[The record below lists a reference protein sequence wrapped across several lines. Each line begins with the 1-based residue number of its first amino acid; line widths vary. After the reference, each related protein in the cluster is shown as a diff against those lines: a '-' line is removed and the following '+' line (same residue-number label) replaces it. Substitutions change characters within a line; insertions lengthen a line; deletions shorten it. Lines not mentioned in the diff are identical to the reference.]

1 MKEAL
6 KHIATLVLLA
16 VSSAVLG
23 YVLGCSRAKRDATPP
38 EVHTDTIVRVD
49 TIRIEHPTDTVTV
62 TKWKRYYVH
71 DTAVVTQHDSVFVI
85 LQYEQHCLALP
96 DTLDLWYSG
105 VDARVDSLR
114 VYLRTTS
121 VTQTVTTTAAP
132 RRNTIGVSAGLH
144 DASVLYIRSFGRI
157 NVGIS
162 AGYNYDRQASA
173 RCIVGFSF

>member
-6 KHIATLVLLA
+6 KHITTLVLLA

-23 YVLGCSRAKRDATPP
+23 YVLGCSRVKRDATPP

-85 LQYEQHCLALP
+85 LQYEQHCLTLP

-121 VTQTVTTTAAP
+121 ITQTVTRPVTL
-132 RRNTIGVSAGLH
+132 RRNIIGVEAGLQ
-144 DASVLYIRSFGRI
+144 DFSLLYIRDIGR
-157 NVGIS
+157 VSLGIS
-162 AGYNYDRQASA
+162 AGYTYDRWATA
-173 RCIVGFSF
+173 RAFVGYRF

>member
-85 LQYEQHCLALP
+85 LQYEQHCLTLP

-121 VTQTVTTTAAP
+121 ITQTITTAPAP
-132 RRNTIGVSAGLH
+132 RRNTIGVSAGLG
-144 DASVLYIRSFGRI
+144 DASVMYIRDVGR
-157 NVGIS
+157 VALGFA
-162 AGYNYDRQASA
+162 AGYTIDREPTA
-173 RCIVGFSF
+173 RGFLGWKF